1 MDDPENEKK
10 PLRQASINLTAAGL
24 AGQLGCVIPIIIIAA
39 VLGGVWL
46 DKTLST
52 DNHPFV
58 ILLLVASLPVS
69 IFLTFK
75 IAMRAVK
82 DINEAI
88 KPSTTPKKI
97 QPEEDETGE
106 Q

>member
-1 MDDPENEKK
+1 MNKK
-10 PLRQASINLTAAGL
+10 PPVQPSINLTAAGL
-24 AGQLGCVIPIIIIAA
+24 AGQLGCVVPAIILAA

-46 DKTLST
+46 DKTFST
-52 DNHPFV
+52 DHTFT

-75 IAMRAVK
+75 MAMRAVK
-82 DINEAI
+82 NINETI
-88 KPSTTPKKI
+88 KPPASAKITQPK
-97 QPEEDETGE
+97 EDETGE